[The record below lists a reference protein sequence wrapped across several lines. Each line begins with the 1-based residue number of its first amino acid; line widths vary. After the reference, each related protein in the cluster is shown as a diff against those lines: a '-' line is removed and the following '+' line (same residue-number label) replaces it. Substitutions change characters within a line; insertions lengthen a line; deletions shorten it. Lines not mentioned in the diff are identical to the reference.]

1 MTQRFDTRL
10 AAYAIVVDDRDR
22 ILLALWNEGAQP
34 AWTLPGGGVELEET
48 PEQAAVRELL
58 EETGYEVELTGH
70 LGIDVNVVPVE
81 ARLAGEP
88 RPLKGVRVVYT
99 ARIVGGHL
107 ANERDG
113 TTDEAR
119 WIPLSE
125 VPGLDRCRVGRH
137 RHRHVAGEPESG
149 LIAAAPGGS
158 SAGLSRRSR
167 CRSGP

>member
-125 VPGLDRCRVGRH
+125 VPGLDRVRLVDIG
-137 RHRHVAGEPESG
+137 
-149 LIAAAPGGS
+149 IAMWRANPS
-158 SAGLSRRSR
+158 
-167 CRSGP
+167 PV